1 MATTRLNLLLLSSWL
16 RFSGFNHSPRF
27 TFFGI
32 FSPFD
37 SLFIFLFFIFNV
49 FLCQFCS
56 FFILWLLE
64 NPNFRVTCDQMPVF
78 PMLSRFWYFSVCVF
92 MIFYANYSLVAGVWC
107 TIDFAAGK
115 IHMDFFL
122 FLPIG
127 VIIWILCNFS
137 LVFGWCFEMFNW
149 RTGCSGSSLIWV

>member
-1 MATTRLNLLLLSSWL
+1 MRDTFQRFHRATLKRRRKRTVFGTIIGKFIGGGQPKAASHCRVAKNTNFVFVATTRLNLLLLSSWL

-78 PMLSRFWYFSVCVF
+78 PMLSRF
-92 MIFYANYSLVAGVWC
+92 
-107 TIDFAAGK
+107 
-115 IHMDFFL
+115 
-122 FLPIG
+122 
-127 VIIWILCNFS
+127 
-137 LVFGWCFEMFNW
+137 
-149 RTGCSGSSLIWV
+149 